1 MTTAINWHDLGRV
14 GEKIWG
20 LILFKYSRMWPSTAV
35 VCQGLLRADPCYAES
50 GAATE
55 EELTG

>member
-20 LILFKYSRMWPSTAV
+20 LILLKYSRIWPLTAA
-35 VCQGLLRADPCYAES
+35 VCQGLLTAEPCYA
-50 GAATE
+50 AWCH
-55 EELTG
+55 L

>member
-20 LILFKYSRMWPSTAV
+20 LILLKYSRIWPSTAA
-35 VCQGLLRADPCYAES
+35 VCQGLLTAEPCYA
-50 GAATE
+50 AWCR
-55 EELTG
+55 L